1 MFNGLALP
9 WFDMLCIMSEPEL
22 VVFAG
27 SAAEAAR
34 VKVFL
39 PDRSLALAEKLM
51 TVRPTW
57 TALL

>member
-51 TVRPTW
+51 TVRPT
-57 TALL
+57 